1 MSVWL
6 AVVVASVVLGFGIHF
21 LGKRHPA
28 LAYGG
33 MTGFMLVSAAVNA
46 LLANWLWVAFGVLGV
61 ALWLW
66 VWRGSDGGGDGWD
79 DIEDWDPQPDPAESI
94 R

>member
-1 MSVWL
+1 
-6 AVVVASVVLGFGIHF
+6 
-21 LGKRHPA
+21 
-28 LAYGG
+28 
-33 MTGFMLVSAAVNA
+33 
-46 LLANWLWVAFGVLGV
+46 
-61 ALWLW
+61 LW